1 MREPTW
7 IELVVVLAIHDE
19 QLAEHGG
26 QAGVRDHALLESAL
40 ARPRTELAYG
50 ETSLARLA
58 ASYAFGLSRNHPFL
72 VGNKRTSLVVAEL
85 FLLLNGLELTAS
97 DGECVTTFL
106 NLAAGDLTEDELT
119 TWIAAHSTPIP

>member
-1 MREPTW
+1 M
-7 IELVVVLAIHDE
+7 VVLAIHDE

-26 QAGVRDHALLESAL
+26 QAGVRDHGLLESAL
-40 ARPRTELAYG
+40 ARPRNELAYG

-58 ASYAFGLSRNHPFL
+58 ASYAFSLSRNHPFL
-72 VGNKRTSLVVAEL
+72 DGNKRTSLVVAEL

-106 NLAAGDLTEDELT
+106 NLAAGDLTEEQLADLDRRTLDADPLT
-119 TWIAAHSTPIP
+119 SPC